1 MTTVKNNDESDMR
14 WTRVALLAVCPVHVV
29 MGAIGLVMVWPFGF
43 NYIACAAAAACAE
56 VVGQGSAK
64 LFRSRPDPM
73 HQRLSMM
80 LWITAALTHPF
91 AEIKVY
97 DQEIYG
103 LLLAVAIAAG
113 WRVAP
118 RDMRPLLAAAVVVLL
133 VCFVAHLF
141 DASLGDVHTMEVT
154 YMLLYGAT
162 AVPLTVFTVER
173 TIHTFLERRR

>member
-1 MTTVKNNDESDMR
+1 MAVGTNDASDMR
-14 WTRVALLAVCPVHVV
+14 WTRITLRAVWPLHVV
-29 MGAIGLVMVWPFGF
+29 MGAIGLLMVWPFGL
-43 NYIACAAAAACAE
+43 NYLACAAAAACAE
-56 VVGQGSAK
+56 AVAQASAK
-64 LFRSRPDPM
+64 LFRSRPDPT
-73 HQRLSMM
+73 HRRLSMM

-97 DQEIYG
+97 DQEVFG

-118 RDMRPLLAAAVVVLL
+118 RDVRPLLSAGVVVLL

-141 DASLGDVHTMEVT
+141 DASLGDIHTMGVA

-173 TIHTFLERRR
+173 TIQTFWERRP